1 MGPLRQINFILG
13 LLLLIGGG
21 GALMV
26 GLRTVTAGF
35 YRGGFGA
42 ALAAPNGWIDLVT
55 GFVLAVVGL
64 ALLRAQLRSRL
75 LRLFVVAAAVLI
87 VGLAVHAGSVGA
99 QP

>member
-1 MGPLRQINFILG
+1 MRPFRQINFIIG

-26 GLRTVTAGF
+26 GLRNTTAGF
-35 YRGGFGA
+35 YRGGFNT

-75 LRLFVVAAAVLI
+75 LRLFVVAIAVLI
-87 VGLAVHAGSVGA
+87 VLLAVHAGSVGA
-99 QP
+99 QI